1 MTTSRPRRPTGG
13 PTGRPTG
20 SDAERGIA
28 LLVALALLTALT
40 VATLAVAQTT
50 TLELAMAR
58 NDEDAARAF
67 YAADAALTEAEA
79 WLRANATDPKL
90 LFSGSSSGL
99 LAAPAYGAQ
108 GPSALD
114 VRTAGRAAAAPSGVA
129 APPRYVIEWLGG
141 RRDSGTTAQPLPPAQ
156 VDWYRITA
164 RGVGSSFAVA
174 LAQSTWGQTRDGGTE
189 RALTGRLSWTRL
201 GE

>member
-1 MTTSRPRRPTGG
+1 MILRQRPTDLG
-13 PTGRPTG
+13 TQ
-20 SDAERGIA
+20 RGIA

-40 VATLAVAQTT
+40 VATLAVAHTT

-58 NDEDAARAF
+58 NDEDALRALH
-67 YAADAALTEAEA
+67 AADAALTEAEA
-79 WLRANATDPKL
+79 WLRANGADPTSLVAAAGGVGLFATPV
-90 LFSGSSSGL
+90 
-99 LAAPAYGAQ
+99 YGVN

-114 VRTAGRAAAAPSGVA
+114 VRTVGQAATIPPGVA

-141 RRDSGTTAQPLPPAQ
+141 RVDSGTKAQPLPPAQ

-164 RGVGSSFAVA
+164 RGVGRSFAVA
-174 LAQSTWGQTRDGGTE
+174 VAQSTWGQTRDGRTE